1 MRSRTEKDPHHY
13 YEVIKVLGEGSM
25 GSVSKVQKW
34 KSVVGGSARSS
45 YVEEEKRRSQ
55 WWCPGVRMPCFT
67 FCPVLTVEKSKNSL
81 LQTIEEHS
89 PASETLLPLPTTKAL
104 SESSNGS
111 SSSSIITYGRRDVIY
126 ALKSIHIDRV
136 KDAVFRKELMNEIAI
151 LQTLDHPNIVKAIV
165 G

>member
-1 MRSRTEKDPHHY
+1 
-13 YEVIKVLGEGSM
+13 V
-25 GSVSKVQKW
+25 
-34 KSVVGGSARSS
+34 
-45 YVEEEKRRSQ
+45 
-55 WWCPGVRMPCFT
+55 F
-67 FCPVLTVEKSKNSL
+67 TVEKSRNSL

-89 PASETLLPLPTTKAL
+89 PASETLLPPPTAKTL

-111 SSSSIITYGRRDVIY
+111 SSSSIITYGRKDVIY

-136 KDAVFRKELMNEIAI
+136 KDAVYRKELMNEIAI